1 MPVLRVRR
9 LAGVLALMALLVGPA
24 LPGAPGTRVLAHAQ
38 LIASS
43 PGAGVTLNDS
53 PTELRLI
60 FSEQLELQVTSL
72 DLRSLDGATTFERV
86 GEIDPDDAFALV
98 VGDLDLPEGVYSV
111 TWRTLSAVDGH
122 TAEGAFSFGI
132 GAGTGSIPA
141 STDMTHT
148 ETDAPGVIGRWLTYI
163 GLLAALGFAVF
174 HRIVIR
180 NGPMPRRL
188 ARLLAV
194 GLFLSAGA
202 TLIVAII
209 AALEANSVVD
219 YLIGTR
225 NGGLQLARAVVA
237 ALGGMALLLVSG
249 RLASSVAAATGLVG
263 IFLLVA
269 SGHTAALPGPLPL
282 LVAIVHVV
290 GAAVWIGG
298 VGALLALFVRPSLLT
313 TGDRPLMSA
322 IVPRLSA
329 LALVSIGLVG
339 LTGVYTAWTQTGSLL
354 TTDTEYGRALIMKSA
369 FAIGAMA
376 LGGMNYLDGGRM
388 LGWLG
393 GLRSR
398 VTVEVMTVA
407 AVLLMTAALATTPPV
422 DDVAGVAIEPI
433 PDAFGE
439 IAPGLSMEIVPGRPG
454 VNRIVVTTIAEMSGI
469 GGLELGLDNVVDGTN
484 NLVSLSL
491 EDMDH
496 DSMGGMSGMG
506 ARADDGTIDWT
517 ADAVVLPAG
526 SQWDTSVRIMSSSGE
541 EVSRQRFA
549 FALDD
554 DRIVVGTMTTLFDP
568 VSGVAI
574 VLLLGGALG
583 LGLGLGGARLP
594 RCEVI
599 ASRVSLLAGGITG
612 VLLGGAIA
620 VEKLFTL

>member
-1 MPVLRVRR
+1 MRVPRMAR
-9 LAGVLALMALLVGPA
+9 LASVLALIALLVAPA
-24 LPGAPGTRVLAHAQ
+24 LPGATGTRVFAHAQ
-38 LIASS
+38 LVASS
-43 PGAGVTLNDS
+43 PGAGVTLDES

-60 FSEQLELQVTSL
+60 FSEQLEVQVTSV
-72 DLRSLDGATTFERV
+72 DLRSLDGDTALERV

-98 VGDLDLPEGVYSV
+98 VGDLDLPDGVYTV

-122 TAEGAFSFGI
+122 TAEGAFSFGV
-132 GAGTGSIPA
+132 GATQGSLPI
-141 STDMTHT
+141 SLDMTHT

-163 GLLAALGFAVF
+163 GLLGALGVAVF
-174 HRIVIR
+174 HRVVIR
-180 NGPMPRRL
+180 TGPMPDAL
-188 ARLLAV
+188 KRLLAF
-194 GLFLSAGA
+194 GLFVSAGA
-202 TLIVAII
+202 TLIVAVI
-209 AALEANSVVD
+209 AAIEAGSVVD
-219 YLIGTR
+219 FLIGTR

-237 ALGGMALLLVSG
+237 ALGGVALLVVPG
-249 RLASSVAAATGLVG
+249 RIAGAVAAATGLAG
-263 IFLLVA
+263 IVLLVA

-282 LVAIVHVV
+282 LVQIVHVA

-298 VGALLALFVRPSLLT
+298 IGALLALFVRPSLLT
-313 TGDRPLMSA
+313 TGDQTQMSA
-322 IVPRLSA
+322 IVSRLSA
-329 LALVSIGLVG
+329 LALVSVGLVG
-339 LTGVYTAWTQTGSLL
+339 LTGVYTAWTQTGTLL
-354 TTDTEYGRALIMKSA
+354 TVETEYGRTLILKSA

-376 LGGMNYLDGGRM
+376 LGGMNYFDGGRM

-407 AVLLMTAALATTPPV
+407 VVLLMTAALATTSPF

-454 VNRIVVTTIAEMSGI
+454 VNRVVVTTIAQMSGI
-469 GGLELGLDNVVDGTN
+469 GGLELGLDNVVDGTT
-484 NLVSLSL
+484 NLVSLAL

-496 DSMGGMSGMG
+496 ASMGGMG
-506 ARADDGTIDWT
+506 AGADDGSIDWT
-517 ADAVVLPAG
+517 ADAVVLPAS

-549 FALDD
+549 FALSQE
-554 DRIVVGTMTTLFDP
+554 RIIEGIVTTLFDP
-568 VSGVAI
+568 VTGVAV

-583 LGLGLGGARLP
+583 LGLGLGSARLP
-594 RCEVI
+594 RCEAA
-599 ASRVSLLAGGITG
+599 ASRVALLAGGATG
-612 VLLGGAIA
+612 VLLGGAIG

>member
-1 MPVLRVRR
+1 MRRMGR
-9 LAGVLALMALLVGPA
+9 LASFLALVALLVVPA
-24 LPGAPGTRVLAHAQ
+24 LPGATGTRVLAHSQ
-38 LIASS
+38 LVASS
-43 PGAGVTLNDS
+43 PGAGVTLDES
-53 PTELRLI
+53 PTDLRLV
-60 FSEQLELQVTSL
+60 FSEQLEVQVTSL
-72 DLRSLDGATTFERV
+72 DLRSLDGATTLERV
-86 GEIDPDDAFALV
+86 GEIDPEDAFALV

-132 GAGTGSIPA
+132 GAGTGALPA

-163 GLLAALGFAVF
+163 GLLAALGVAVF
-174 HRIVIR
+174 HRVVIR
-180 NGPMPRRL
+180 NGPMPHTLR
-188 ARLLAV
+188 RLLAL
-194 GLFLSAGA
+194 GLFVSAGA
-202 TLIVAII
+202 TLIVAVI
-209 AALEANSVVD
+209 AAREAGSVTD

-225 NGGLQLARAVVA
+225 NGGLQLARSVVA
-237 ALGGMALLLVSG
+237 ALGGVALLGVPG
-249 RLASSVAAATGLVG
+249 RIAGAVAAATGLAG
-263 IFLLVA
+263 IVLLVA

-282 LVAIVHVV
+282 LVAIVHVA

-298 VGALLALFVRPSLLT
+298 IGALLALFVRPSLLT
-313 TGDRPLMSA
+313 AGDQPQMRA

-329 LALVSIGLVG
+329 LALVSVGLVG
-339 LTGVYTAWTQTGSLL
+339 LTGVYTAWTQTGTLL
-354 TTDTEYGRALIMKSA
+354 TAETEYGRTLIIKSA

-376 LGGMNYLDGGRM
+376 LGGMNYFDGGRM

-393 GLRSR
+393 GLRPR
-398 VTVEVMTVA
+398 VTVEVMAVA
-407 AVLLMTAALATTPPV
+407 VVLLMTAALATTPPV
-422 DDVAGVAIEPI
+422 DNVAGVAIEPI

-469 GGLELGLDNVVDGTN
+469 GGLELGLDNVVAGTT

-496 DSMGGMSGMG
+496 ESTEGMG
-506 ARADDGTIDWT
+506 AGADDGTVDWT
-517 ADAVVLPAG
+517 ADAVVLPAS

-549 FALDD
+549 FALGEE
-554 DRIVVGTMTTLFDP
+554 RIVEGTVTTLFDLMT
-568 VSGVAI
+568 GVAG

-594 RCEVI
+594 RCEAV
-599 ASRVSLLAGGITG
+599 ASRVALLAGGATG
-612 VLLGGAIA
+612 VLLGGAIG